1 MKLRT
6 AWYFLSHG
14 LIVLAGM
21 FLVFFC
27 IDRVNPAMDFLGS
40 EISKWLLLVFAL
52 CALGCGILSVA
63 QIRAGIRRERAQSE
77 AAEAAGTGGAL

>member
-27 IDRVNPAMDFLGS
+27 IDRVNPGMDFLGS
-40 EISKWLLLVFAL
+40 EISKWLLLAFAL
-52 CALGCGILSVA
+52 WALGCGVLTVV
-63 QIRAGIRRERAQSE
+63 QIRAQLRRELGQSGAAAQE
-77 AAEAAGTGGAL
+77 GAGL